1 MQFSLFFWNKLMH
14 ISSLSYFLFCTFY
27 RLNLKEHNNT
37 CTLAHRTGKMWAVQ
51 SYYLPIYEFIIKG
64 FLFHSRWCI
73 TKPMCCSRRLHWC
86 VDKRWCLV
94 YYHPTI
100 PSEFTLINVWQVF
113 VCFSALSMQSFAF
126 QTHFLDIVD
135 QKEPQ
140 EKPVQYSHVPKPR
153 FVCTACMPLF

>member
-1 MQFSLFFWNKLMH
+1 MH

-37 CTLAHRTGKMWAVQ
+37 CTLAHRDRKMLAVQ

-94 YYHPTI
+94 YYHPTVL
-100 PSEFTLINVWQVF
+100 SEFTLINVWQVF
-113 VCFSALSMQSFAF
+113 VCFSNTFPWLSWSNRTPGKKFIIQWCTQA
-126 QTHFLDIVD
+126 Q
-135 QKEPQ
+135 
-140 EKPVQYSHVPKPR
+140 
-153 FVCTACMPLF
+153 VCVYFMYATVLENHWL